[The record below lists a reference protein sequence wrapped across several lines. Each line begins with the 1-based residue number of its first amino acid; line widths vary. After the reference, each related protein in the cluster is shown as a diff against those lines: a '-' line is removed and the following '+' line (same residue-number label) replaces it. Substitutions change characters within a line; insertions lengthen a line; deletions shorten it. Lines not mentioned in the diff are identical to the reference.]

1 MAYRPKWQIA
11 LEQIDRAV
19 QQKVALDWLTFDEEY
34 GKAPGFVTGLDDRQL
49 RLVGEG
55 PKILSCLGAAGSRS
69 RPAATAKARPAVEVV
84 QHGPAFLKQRCV
96 KVKLTQ
102 QTGGQQVREGKA
114 AQGGQGAD
122 GPA

>member
-49 RLVGEG
+49 RFVGEV
-55 PKILSCLGAAGSRS
+55 PKILSCLVAAGSRS
-69 RPAATAKARPAVEVV
+69 RPAATAKARPAVEVG

-96 KVKLTQ
+96 KVKLTR
-102 QTGGQQVREGKA
+102 QTGEQQVREGTE
-114 AQGGQGAD
+114 
-122 GPA
+122 GPGWHRR